1 MCPGNPGK
9 IACGKFT
16 LSDLGMVAAGHVS
29 LQPLI
34 LKKAVENGFEI

>member
-1 MCPGNPGK
+1 MSHRNPL
-9 IACGKFT
+9 A
-16 LSDLGMVAAGHVS
+16 LVVNLPQAALGVVAAGHVS